1 MLPLCLMALITN
13 HLLEQYLKRQKFTLH
28 KKMEDL
34 DKRKAEIQPFAFIVS
49 SVYSSL
55 IEGSTVDVEKYLSYK
70 STKNKSTDMIQVQD
84 LMKAYQ
90 FAKEHP
96 LTKSNFLK
104 VHAMLSKHFNVD
116 AKYKGAVRDKN
127 ASIGTLAYTVYEGA
141 HKDIV
146 AQEFDTLFLDIN
158 KLKLKKHTHYEAFY
172 YASYIHLMMLKV
184 HPFADGN
191 GRISRLLEKWFLATT
206 VSSTA
211 WLIPSELYYQTV
223 KKVYYDNLA
232 IGTAYNNINLD
243 LSLDFLLMLPQSFK
257 ISKRKYIF

>member
-1 MLPLCLMALITN
+1 MLPLALMELITN
-13 HLLEQYLKRQKFTLH
+13 HLLAQYLKRQKIILH

-34 DKRKAEIQPFAFIVS
+34 DKRKGEIQPFAFMVS
-49 SVYSSL
+49 SVYSCL
-55 IEGSTVDVEKYLSYK
+55 IEGSTVDLEKYIAY
-70 STKNKSTDMIQVQD
+70 TATNNTSTDMIQIQD

-90 FAKEHP
+90 FAKDHP
-96 LTKSNFLK
+96 LTKTNFLK
-104 VHAMLSKHFNVD
+104 VHAILSKHFNMD
-116 AKYKGAVRDKN
+116 AKYKGALRDKN
-127 ASIGTLAYTVYEGA
+127 VRIGNLAYTVYEGA

-146 AQEFDTLFLDIN
+146 AQEFDTLFSDIN
-158 KLKLKKHTHYEAFY
+158 KLKVKAHTHDEAFY

-191 GRISRLLEKWFLATT
+191 GRISRLLEKWFLATAI
-206 VSSTA
+206 SSSA

-232 IGTAYNNINLD
+232 IGTAYNNINLN

-257 ISKRKYIF
+257 IAKRKYIF